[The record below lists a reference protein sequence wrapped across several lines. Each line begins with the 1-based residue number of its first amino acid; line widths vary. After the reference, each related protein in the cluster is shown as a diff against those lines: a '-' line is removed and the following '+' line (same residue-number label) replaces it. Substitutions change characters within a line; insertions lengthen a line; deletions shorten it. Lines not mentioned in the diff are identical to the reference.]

1 MTTKVDTFDQ
11 ELAGIKTVYEAL
23 APLDDR
29 GRRFVLKTVAERL
42 GTSLSLDENHQQ
54 REDQD
59 QRPPLRSGPEARSAA
74 PPTPSGQTP
83 KEFLREKSP
92 TSEVHRIACLAY
104 YLTHSKGQSQFKTKD
119 LSQLNIDAGQSP
131 MSNAS
136 VTVANAEKGRLLA
149 PVGRG
154 KKQITTL
161 GEDVVKALPNREAVK
176 AAMSAR
182 RKPRKRRAKK
192 DATK

>member
-1 MTTKVDTFDQ
+1 M
-11 ELAGIKTVYEAL
+11 YEAL
-23 APLDDR
+23 APLDER

-42 GTSLSLDENHQQ
+42 GTSLSLDENHQH

-59 QRPPLRSGPEARSAA
+59 QRTSLRSDPEARSAA

-104 YLTHSKGQSQFKTKD
+104 YLTHLKCQPQFNTKD
-119 LSQLNIDAGQSP
+119 LSLLNSEAGLTR

-136 VTVANAEKGRLLA
+136 TTVANAEKSGLLTLL
-149 PVGRG
+149 GHG
-154 KKQITTL
+154 KKQITAL
-161 GEDVVKALPNREAVK
+161 GEDVVKALPDRSAVK
-176 AAMSAR
+176 LVMSAR

-192 DATK
+192 DAAK